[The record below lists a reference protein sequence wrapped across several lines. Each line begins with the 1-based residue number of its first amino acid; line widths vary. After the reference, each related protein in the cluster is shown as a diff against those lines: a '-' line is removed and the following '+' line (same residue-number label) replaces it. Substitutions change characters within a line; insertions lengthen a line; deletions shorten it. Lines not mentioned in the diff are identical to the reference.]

1 MPPFPPAEI
10 NLSQSQEVLFIAAAV
25 VVCLLVGLAAALLGR
40 RSGRRAISQRLAS
53 LGTRLGL
60 DPPEDEYNIET
71 SLSYLEQVTGG
82 AAQAVTESSS
92 DAIRLRRS
100 LDTLT
105 QGVVLC
111 DENGTVIYRNGR
123 ANALMVSRHGDAL
136 AAQAVTEVLEDAWH
150 QGSAERT
157 LDLYGPPRRTLQVRA
172 RQIDDGRRPLGV
184 IALIEDVSERRRL
197 EEIRRDFVANVSHEL
212 KTPMGALGLLAE
224 TLVSEPDPD
233 VAQRL
238 AGRIHNEA
246 FRVSRIIDD
255 LLDLSRIES
264 EEAPPREP
272 VLVNLVM
279 ADAIERVRAT
289 ADQRG
294 IEIVLHEPSPP
305 VAVMGDRRQLVSAM
319 HALLENAITYSYDNS
334 KVVVTGTVQR
344 THSNLDHPSVGSSAV
359 TSGEGRAWEAPANR
373 GGARGARRRNA
384 GLGETGGGGPG
395 RGTDRPG
402 RHRGAS
408 LHARDPRPVHG
419 ARRVRDLGR
428 GGDRHHGTGTGIAGP
443 TRRGGRRDGSAGDT
457 RGGVAQLAHRG
468 ARQRAPVRA
477 GPRHRDPRPGPRPHL
492 RALLP
497 GRPRPQPRHRRYRPR
512 PLNSAS
518 RRQQPPGL
526 GRRRVPRGRGIDLH
540 PRPAHSGGARR
551 MSKAGT
557 SKAPGR
563 KGGRAATGEGPVK
576 VLLAEDEESFIEAL
590 MIGLS
595 NEGFRVTVARD
606 GSEALQLFEE
616 TAPDILLLD
625 LMLPKL
631 SGIDVCRTIRAR
643 SQVPIIMVT
652 AKGTEID
659 TVVALEVGADDYV
672 TKPYRLRELVAR
684 MRAVLRRT
692 PGGPESAD
700 VAGAIEFGSDGAWES
715 NGIKVDFD
723 QRRVFVRGE
732 EVHLRRKEFELLR
745 LLVENSGRVLTRDVL
760 IDRVWG
766 TDYIGDTKT
775 LDVHIKRLRSRIE
788 ADPSTPLLITT
799 VRGVGY
805 RFAAAS

>member
-1 MPPFPPAEI
+1 MT
-10 NLSQSQEVLFIAAAV
+10 QEAIFIAVAVAVCVLVGFIAAM
-25 VVCLLVGLAAALLGR
+25 LGR

-60 DPPEDEYNIET
+60 DPPEDEYNVET
-71 SLSYLEQVTGG
+71 SLAYLEQVTGG

-136 AAQAVTEVLEDAWH
+136 AAQAVTDVLEDAWH
-150 QGSAERT
+150 EGSAERT

-294 IEIVLHEPSPP
+294 LEIVLHEPSPP

-334 KVVVTGTVQR
+334 KVVVTGVVQ
-344 THSNLDHPSVGSSAV
+344 HFNPNLNHPSVVGDA
-359 TSGEGRAWEAPANR
+359 EG
-373 GGARGARRRNA
+373 GNA
-384 GLGETGGGGPG
+384 GGGGERDESTDPTTGEFPIVGAALGPG
-395 RGTDRPG
+395 RRRRRRRQRRDHHQGGRRRAAGLRP
-402 RHRGAS
+402 
-408 LHARDPRPVHG
+408 RDPRPVLTVG
-419 ARRVRDLGR
+419 PVRPRRVG
-428 GGDRHHGTGTGIAGP
+428 
-443 TRRGGRRDGSAGDT
+443 
-457 RGGVAQLAHRG
+457 
-468 ARQRAPVRA
+468 
-477 GPRHRDPRPGPRPHL
+477 RHRDH
-492 RALLP
+492 
-497 GRPRPQPRHRRYRPR
+497 
-512 PLNSAS
+512 
-518 RRQQPPGL
+518 
-526 GRRRVPRGRGIDLH
+526 
-540 PRPAHSGGARR
+540 
-551 MSKAGT
+551 
-557 SKAPGR
+557 
-563 KGGRAATGEGPVK
+563 
-576 VLLAEDEESFIEAL
+576 
-590 MIGLS
+590 
-595 NEGFRVTVARD
+595 
-606 GSEALQLFEE
+606 
-616 TAPDILLLD
+616 
-625 LMLPKL
+625 
-631 SGIDVCRTIRAR
+631 
-643 SQVPIIMVT
+643 
-652 AKGTEID
+652 
-659 TVVALEVGADDYV
+659 GADD
-672 TKPYRLRELVAR
+672 AR
-684 MRAVLRRT
+684 TACGDRR
-692 PGGPESAD
+692 G
-700 VAGAIEFGSDGAWES
+700 
-715 NGIKVDFD
+715 
-723 QRRVFVRGE
+723 
-732 EVHLRRKEFELLR
+732 
-745 LLVENSGRVLTRDVL
+745 
-760 IDRVWG
+760 
-766 TDYIGDTKT
+766 
-775 LDVHIKRLRSRIE
+775 
-788 ADPSTPLLITT
+788 
-799 VRGVGY
+799 
-805 RFAAAS
+805 